1 MEKFKLF
8 IDGLGIA
15 WEITVILIA
24 ISAFLVW
31 MDLFIGSRVRTD
43 ARGLISTAFEAF
55 ANWYALRRNIMKAIS
70 MHLATRKQYHVIML
84 GDMYYV
90 VNKQSRQRINRLFRR
105 HGMKRITIVD
115 VIRTAAYSTK

>member
-1 MEKFKLF
+1 
-8 IDGLGIA
+8 
-15 WEITVILIA
+15 
-24 ISAFLVW
+24 
-31 MDLFIGSRVRTD
+31 
-43 ARGLISTAFEAF
+43 
-55 ANWYALRRNIMKAIS
+55 